1 MKIRKAQIKDIGRI
15 IELLSQVLELHA
27 KLRSDI
33 FVSGTT
39 KYTEKELKDILQNPK
54 TPVFVAVNETD
65 YVMGYAF
72 TVIQRQPF
80 TTNMK
85 NFKTLYIDDICIDEK
100 SRGQHIGTELYQ
112 FVLDYAKKQ
121 GCYDVTL
128 NVWEGNSN
136 AREFYEKMGMFVKE
150 TQMEVIIK

>member
-1 MKIRKAQIKDIGRI
+1 M
-15 IELLSQVLELHA
+15 
-27 KLRSDI
+27 
-33 FVSGTT
+33 
-39 KYTEKELKDILQNPK
+39 
-54 TPVFVAVNETD
+54 TD

>member
-27 KLRSDI
+27 KLRPDI

-85 NFKTLYIDDICIDEK
+85 NFKTLYIDDI
-100 SRGQHIGTELYQ
+100 
-112 FVLDYAKKQ
+112 
-121 GCYDVTL
+121 
-128 NVWEGNSN
+128 
-136 AREFYEKMGMFVKE
+136 
-150 TQMEVIIK
+150 